1 MEEMMYL
8 NGEKPGAGGGR
19 GRGRGGPGDRG
30 RGGLLTSPAG
40 RGAPPPRSALLHTL
54 KLLHRSFFVNYLAIP
69 KSVLVVGT
77 PLQLV
82 KFCRHWYRK
91 IKIKYLPESFKKL
104 LKSLEISFFGLKN
117 KLGMGNSHVFGSLE
131 YTDIYVNKLLY
142 TE

>member
-1 MEEMMYL
+1 MYL

-40 RGAPPPRSALLHTL
+40 RGAPPPRSALLDTL

-69 KSVLVVGT
+69 KNVLVVGT

-82 KFCRHWYRK
+82 KFCQHWYRK

-117 KLGMGNSHVFGSLE
+117 KLGMGNSHVFGFLE

>member
-1 MEEMMYL
+1 MVRNQEQVVDVGEAEVAQGIEEEGDYSHHQQE
-8 NGEKPGAGGGR
+8 GGHPHPGQ
-19 GRGRGGPGDRG
+19 PCFI
-30 RGGLLTSPAG
+30 LSN
-40 RGAPPPRSALLHTL
+40 
-54 KLLHRSFFVNYLAIP
+54 FFVNYLAIP

-82 KFCRHWYRK
+82 KFCQHWYR
-91 IKIKYLPESFKKL
+91 KIKYLPESFKKL

-117 KLGMGNSHVFGSLE
+117 KLGMGNSHVFGFLE

>member
-1 MEEMMYL
+1 MYL

-40 RGAPPPRSALLHTL
+40 RGAPPPRSVLLHTL
-54 KLLHRSFFVNYLAIP
+54 KLLHRSFFVYYLAIP

-82 KFCRHWYRK
+82 KFCRH
-91 IKIKYLPESFKKL
+91 
-104 LKSLEISFFGLKN
+104 
-117 KLGMGNSHVFGSLE
+117 
-131 YTDIYVNKLLY
+131 
-142 TE
+142 

>member
-54 KLLHRSFFVNYLAIP
+54 KLLHRSFFVIWP
-69 KSVLVVGT
+69 SQKVVWLSG
-77 PLQLV
+77 P
-82 KFCRHWYRK
+82 HYNW
-91 IKIKYLPESFKKL
+91 S
-104 LKSLEISFFGLKN
+104 
-117 KLGMGNSHVFGSLE
+117 NSA
-131 YTDIYVNKLLY
+131 DIDIEK
-142 TE
+142 